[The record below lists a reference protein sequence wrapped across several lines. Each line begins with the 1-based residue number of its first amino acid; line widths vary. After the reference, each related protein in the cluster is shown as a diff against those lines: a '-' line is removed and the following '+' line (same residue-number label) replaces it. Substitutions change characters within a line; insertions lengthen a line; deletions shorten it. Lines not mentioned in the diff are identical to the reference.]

1 MTKTVVFSLINC
13 GASKGG
19 VFQYALTFIED
30 FISYSISDYKYIA
43 LIDDQL
49 YSKFLPSSVEIVEIE
64 HIPANKR
71 RISRIINILSNYGV
85 IPKNFGRLN
94 YHKLLIDISPDYL
107 IALNQRPDLFY
118 TSHKGISVIH
128 DAPRCWNKYVRK
140 IHPIGY
146 TLQFDSECRRI
157 LSTRKSI
164 TLVESNQVSK
174 MLKSSSYNIQ
184 SFIIPL
190 KFRVFHPNFANPDLE
205 FCNKVKSI
213 DAYVYYPSTT
223 HPVKN
228 HKRLIDAIKIFNDF
242 SSNPLSLIL
251 SGPKD
256 TFTQEIV
263 DYAKDKIDLFH
274 FGYVK
279 ENEKYFLYKSS
290 RGLVMPSLFN
300 FGNIPILEAYHWG
313 IPFLAS
319 NYNSIIESTCDQGE
333 YVNPKSI
340 DSIASGLYR
349 LYRKK
354 GNNEI
359 ASDPLERKNEF
370 QNIFTLLEKL

>member
-1 MTKTVVFSLINC
+1 MTKTIVFSLINC

-30 FISYSISDYKYIA
+30 FIRYSITDYKYIA

-49 YSKFLPSSVEIVEIE
+49 YSKFLPSPVEIVEIG
-64 HIPANKR
+64 HIPANKQ
-71 RISRIINILSNYGV
+71 RISRIINILSNYGL
-85 IPKNFGRLN
+85 IPKKLGRLN
-94 YHKLLIDISPDYL
+94 YHKLIIDISPDYL

-118 TSHKGISVIH
+118 TSQKGISVIH

-140 IHPIGY
+140 THHIGY
-146 TLQFDSECRRI
+146 TVQFDSECSRI
-157 LSTRKSI
+157 LSTPKSL
-164 TLVESNQVSK
+164 TLVESNQVNK
-174 MLKSSSYNIQ
+174 MLKNSSYKIQ
-184 SFIIPL
+184 SFINPL
-190 KFRVFHPNFANPDLE
+190 KFRVFHPNFVSPDLD

-213 DAYVYYPSTT
+213 GEYVYYPSTT

-228 HKRLIDAIKIFNDF
+228 HKRLIDAIVIFNDF
-242 SSNPLSLIL
+242 SSNPICLIL

-274 FGYVK
+274 FGYVQ
-279 ENEKYFLYKSS
+279 EHEKYFLYKSS

-300 FGNIPILEAYHWG
+300 FGNIPILEAYQWG

-319 NYNSIIESTCDQGE
+319 NYNSIKESTCDHGE

-349 LYRKK
+349 LFRKK
-354 GNNEI
+354 VNNDI
-359 ASDPLERKNEF
+359 VSDPLERKKEF
-370 QNIFTLLEKL
+370 QNIFSLLEKL